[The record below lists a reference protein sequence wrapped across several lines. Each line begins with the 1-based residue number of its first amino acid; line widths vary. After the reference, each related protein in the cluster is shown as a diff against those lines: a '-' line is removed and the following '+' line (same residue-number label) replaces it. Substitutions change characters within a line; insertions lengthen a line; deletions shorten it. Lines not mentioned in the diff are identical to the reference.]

1 MFWNTPSV
9 LRGGWSQGTILKWM
23 NNMTLWVMLEDAIQK
38 ASGLSLKPFV
48 LVAGT
53 GFALVS

>member
-1 MFWNTPSV
+1 MFWNTHSV
-9 LRGGWSQGTILKWM
+9 LRDGWKQETISKWM
-23 NNMTLWVMLEDAIQK
+23 NNMTIRVMIEDAIQK

>member
-1 MFWNTPSV
+1 
-9 LRGGWSQGTILKWM
+9 M
-23 NNMTLWVMLEDAIQK
+23 NNMTIRVMIEDAIQK